1 MENKTQTR
9 DNNLDYLVDPRFGN
23 INRLFVLSFKNGYD
37 DPILLHDIS
46 RNQRL
51 YCLKYSKPFIDQPVK
66 NKQGEYEKLIE
77 MSNNNDYTTRRL
89 LDYLYHQKFYKLIGT
104 DSWRETNTN
113 IPRQMNFV
121 GTSEED

>member
-1 MENKTQTR
+1 MILVEIKGFTALI
-9 DNNLDYLVDPRFGN
+9 DN
-23 INRLFVLSFKNGYD
+23 
-37 DPILLHDIS
+37 
-46 RNQRL
+46 
-51 YCLKYSKPFIDQPVK
+51 KPFIDQPVK

-89 LDYLYHQKFYKLIGT
+89 LDYLYHQKFYKLIGI

-113 IPRQMNFV
+113 IPRQMNFL

>member
-1 MENKTQTR
+1 MVMMI
-9 DNNLDYLVDPRFGN
+9 LSYYMILVEIKGFTALID
-23 INRLFVLSFKNGYD
+23 
-37 DPILLHDIS
+37 
-46 RNQRL
+46 
-51 YCLKYSKPFIDQPVK
+51 SKPFIDQPVK

-104 DSWRETNTN
+104 DLWREANTN

>member
-1 MENKTQTR
+1 MVMMI
-9 DNNLDYLVDPRFGN
+9 LSYYMILVEIKGFTALID
-23 INRLFVLSFKNGYD
+23 
-37 DPILLHDIS
+37 
-46 RNQRL
+46 
-51 YCLKYSKPFIDQPVK
+51 SKPFIDQPVK

-77 MSNNNDYTTRRL
+77 MSNNNDYTTRLL

>member
-1 MENKTQTR
+1 MVMMI
-9 DNNLDYLVDPRFGN
+9 LSYYMILVEIKGFTALID
-23 INRLFVLSFKNGYD
+23 
-37 DPILLHDIS
+37 
-46 RNQRL
+46 
-51 YCLKYSKPFIDQPVK
+51 SKPFIDQPVK

-89 LDYLYHQKFYKLIGT
+89 LDYLYHQKFYKRIGT